1 MIENSIT
8 ENYETVVDKI
18 VSDIHTKAE
27 SGHLPVHPRQRFWW
41 IIGPGLLS
49 GTSGNDPSA
58 IAAYAEDGAIVGYGH
73 LWLILLSTLFY
84 QAVQFACAKIGRISQ
99 KGLPSLLREHYGR
112 PIAVFASLLLVIT
125 NVTLIGADLDAI
137 GSGLQLIT
145 GISYVWFILP
155 IGVVLWYLT
164 AYYDFEAFKKIFLF
178 LSLVFIAYILTS
190 FVSHVDWK
198 AVLADTCMPQFDLTF
213 NGISSA
219 VALLGA
225 TISPYSMFWQTQ
237 GEIEQR
243 RFGSLKQQVHI
254 AKIDVAS
261 GTISGNIVAYF
272 IIVSTSAT
280 LYAHHMT
287 ITTAAEAARA
297 LEPLAGP
304 LAGYLFALG
313 LIGSGLVAIPV
324 LLVSTSYA
332 VVGTV
337 DWPSGLSKCL
347 SQAKGFYSIL
357 TSVLVAGIGI
367 ALLKIDPIHLIF
379 WANVIAAIM
388 APPLVIAIL
397 LIGNNRKIMKGQC
410 LTTLHNIGLVL
421 IILILI
427 GAVSLLLYSMAT
439 GHSS

>member
-1 MIENSIT
+1 MGK
-8 ENYETVVDKI
+8 VVSGMHAK
-18 VSDIHTKAE
+18 VE
-27 SGHLPVHPRQRFWW
+27 SRHFSAYPRHRFWW

-58 IAAYAEDGAIVGYGH
+58 VTAYADDGAIVGYGH

-99 KGLPSLLREHYGR
+99 KGLPLLLREHYGR
-112 PIAVFASLLLVIT
+112 PVAVFASGLLIIT
-125 NVTLIGADLDAI
+125 NVTLIGADLAAI

-145 GISYVWFILP
+145 GIPYVWFVIP
-155 IGVVLWYLT
+155 TGVVLWYLT
-164 AYYDFEAFKKIFLF
+164 VYYNFEAFKKIFLF
-178 LSLVFIAYILTS
+178 MSLVFIAYILTS
-190 FVSHVDWK
+190 LVSHVDWK
-198 AVLADTCMPQFDLTF
+198 AVMVSTCMPHLDFTF
-213 NGISSA
+213 NGISST

-225 TISPYSMFWQTQ
+225 TISPYSMFWQAQ
-237 GEIEQR
+237 GEIEQQ
-243 RFGSLKQQVHI
+243 RFGSLKQQVRTT
-254 AKIDVAS
+254 KIDVTS
-261 GTISGNIVAYF
+261 GTVSGNLVAYF
-272 IIVSTSAT
+272 IVISTSAT

-287 ITTAAEAARA
+287 IKTAAEAARA

-332 VVGTV
+332 VVGAA

-347 SQAKGFYSIL
+347 SQARGFYFVL
-357 TSVLVAGIGI
+357 TSALVSGLGI
-367 ALLKIDPIHLIF
+367 ALLEIDPIQLIF

-397 LIGNNRKIMKGQC
+397 LIGNNRAIMKDQR
-410 LTTLHNIGLVL
+410 LSLLHNIGLVL
-421 IILILI
+421 IILILM
-427 GAVSLLLYSMAT
+427 GAVTLLFYSMAT
-439 GHSS
+439 GQSNN

>member
-1 MIENSIT
+1 M
-8 ENYETVVDKI
+8 
-18 VSDIHTKAE
+18 HTKVE
-27 SGHLPVHPRQRFWW
+27 NVHFSAIPRHRFWW

-58 IAAYAEDGAIVGYGH
+58 ITAYAEDGALIGYGH
-73 LWLILLSTLFY
+73 LWLIVLSTLFY

-99 KGLPSLLREHYGR
+99 QGLPSLLREHYGR
-112 PIAVFASLLLVIT
+112 LVAVLASLLLIIT
-125 NVTLIGADLDAI
+125 NVTLIGADLAAI

-145 GISYVWFILP
+145 GMAYIWFIVP
-155 IGVVLWYLT
+155 TGVVLWYLT
-164 AYYDFEAFKKIFLF
+164 VYYDFEAFKKTFLF

-261 GTISGNIVAYF
+261 GTISGNIIAYF
-272 IIVSTSAT
+272 IIVSTAAT

-304 LAGYLFALG
+304 LASYLFALG

-332 VVGTV
+332 VVGTT
-337 DWPSGLSKCL
+337 DWPLGLSKCL
-347 SQAKGFYSIL
+347 SQAKGFYAVL

-367 ALLKIDPIHLIF
+367 ALVKIDPIHLIF

-388 APPLVIAIL
+388 APPLVITIL

-410 LTTLHNIGLVL
+410 LSLLHNIGLVL

-439 GHSS
+439 GQNR

>member
-1 MIENSIT
+1 M
-8 ENYETVVDKI
+8 DQI
-18 VSDIHTKAE
+18 VSDMHTKVE
-27 SGHLPVHPRQRFWW
+27 SGHFPAPPRHSFWW

-58 IAAYAEDGAIVGYGH
+58 ITAYAEDGAIAGYGH
-73 LWLILLSTLFY
+73 LWLIVLSTLFY

-99 KGLPSLLREHYGR
+99 KGLPSLLREYYGR
-112 PIAVFASLLLVIT
+112 PVAAFASLLLIIT
-125 NVTLIGADLDAI
+125 NLTLIGADLAAI

-145 GISYVWFILP
+145 GLSYVWFIIP
-155 IGVVLWYLT
+155 TGMVLWYLT
-164 AYYDFEAFKKIFLF
+164 VYYDFETFKKIFLF
-178 LSLVFIAYILTS
+178 LSLIFISYILTS
-190 FVSHVDWK
+190 LVAHVDWK
-198 AVLADTCMPQFDLTF
+198 AVLVETCTPHFNFTF
-213 NGISSA
+213 TDISTA

-237 GEIEQR
+237 GEIEQQ
-243 RFGSLKQQVHI
+243 RFGSLKQQVHT

-261 GTISGNIVAYF
+261 GTISGNIVTYF
-272 IIVSTSAT
+272 IVISTSAT

-332 VVGTV
+332 VVGTA

-347 SQAKGFYSIL
+347 SQAKGFYAIL
-357 TSVLVAGIGI
+357 TSSLVAGVGI

-388 APPLVIAIL
+388 APPLIIAIL
-397 LIGNNRKIMKGQC
+397 LIGNNRKIMKGQS
-410 LTTLHNIGLVL
+410 LSLLHNIGLVM

-439 GHSS
+439 GPSS

>member
-1 MIENSIT
+1 MIKKKINEK
-8 ENYETVVDKI
+8 YETVMDKI
-18 VSDIHTKAE
+18 VLDIHTKTE
-27 SGHLPVHPRQRFWW
+27 SGHFPVHPRQRFWW

-58 IAAYAEDGAIVGYGH
+58 ISAYAEDGAIVGYGH

-112 PIAVFASLLLVIT
+112 PIAIFASLLLIIT
-125 NVTLIGADLDAI
+125 NVTLIGADLAAI
-137 GSGLQLIT
+137 GSGLQLIIGT
-145 GISYVWFILP
+145 SYTWFIIPTGL
-155 IGVVLWYLT
+155 VLWYLT
-164 AYYDFEAFKKIFLF
+164 VYYDFEAFKKTFLF
-178 LSLVFIAYILTS
+178 LSLVSIAYILTS

-198 AVLADTCMPQFDLTF
+198 TVLTDTCMPQFDFTF

-243 RFGSLKQQVHI
+243 RLGSLRQQVYT

-261 GTISGNIVAYF
+261 GTISGNLIAYF

-287 ITTAAEAARA
+287 ITTAAEAAHA

-332 VVGTV
+332 VVGAA
-337 DWPSGLSKCL
+337 DWPSGFSKCL
-347 SQAKGFYSIL
+347 SQAKGFYTIL
-357 TSVLVAGIGI
+357 TSVLVVGMSI
-367 ALLKIDPIHLIF
+367 ALLKINPIHLIF
-379 WANVIAAIM
+379 WANVVAAIM
-388 APPLVIAIL
+388 APPLVTAIL

-410 LTTLHNIGLVL
+410 LSLLHNIGLVL

-439 GHSS
+439 GQGS